1 MSRVRVTFKNKI
13 EIDSEDPEL
22 VEFLKRCHYSLA
34 EFLEDDQLILDF
46 LDSIGAEIIE
56 EVRG

>member
-1 MSRVRVTFKNKI
+1 MSQIRVTFKNKI
-13 EIDSEDPEL
+13 EFDSEDPEL

-34 EFLEDDQLILDF
+34 EFLEDDLLILDF
-46 LDSIGAEIIE
+46 LDSIGADIIE

>member
-1 MSRVRVTFKNKI
+1 MSRIRVTFKNKI
-13 EIDSEDPEL
+13 EFDSEDPEL

-34 EFLEDDQLILDF
+34 EFVEDDLLILDF
-46 LDSIGAEIIE
+46 LDGIGADIIE

>member
-1 MSRVRVTFKNKI
+1 MSQICVTFKNKI